1 MKLDYSGQN
10 LIILNF
16 NLFVSHYENLII
28 DDLIKYGLVES
39 PLTNKDVKKLFYH
52 HLIKIIV
59 DEFIFSNKSVNRL
72 VMVFNTETAI
82 QGRLREYYGDRE
94 LINFLYRF
102 INKLE
107 NMLPVRFVTIDKMLD
122 EYSMV
127 NECLRKVK
135 KVSKKQYTFQK
146 IKLFAKRYDLT
157 FLNENYLN
165 CIRTKQVLI

>member
-82 QGRLREYYGDRE
+82 KGRLREYYGDRE

-107 NMLPVRFVTIDKMLD
+107 NM
-122 EYSMV
+122 
-127 NECLRKVK
+127 
-135 KVSKKQYTFQK
+135 SKKHMRLQM
-146 IKLFAKRYDLT
+146 R
-157 FLNENYLN
+157 
-165 CIRTKQVLI
+165 